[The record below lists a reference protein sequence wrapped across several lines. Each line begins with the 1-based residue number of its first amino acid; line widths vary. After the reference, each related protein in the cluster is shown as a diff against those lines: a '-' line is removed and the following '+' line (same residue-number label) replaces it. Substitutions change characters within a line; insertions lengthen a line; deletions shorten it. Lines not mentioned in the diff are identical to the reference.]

1 MYCRQYVA
9 QLPRKIFVCDS
20 RIELLYHRFIEIVSF
35 AVYRE
40 HTGCFADT
48 DCLLSRQHPVYIAR
62 ERCHKV
68 DAFDMILAIEY
79 GAVKVSYA
87 PALRNIEPE
96 KLGKLS
102 RRALGDSVSPSS
114 EIS

>member
-40 HTGCFADT
+40 HTGRFTDT

-68 DAFDMILAIEY
+68 DVFDMILAVEY

-102 RRALGDSVSPSS
+102 RRALGDGVSPCS
-114 EIS
+114 EIG